1 MKSVGIICEY
11 DPFHNGHLRQIE
23 CARAGGAET
32 VACVMS
38 GNTTQR
44 GGFACADKYVRAE
57 AALLSGADLV
67 LELPYPYSSAS
78 AEYFATA
85 GVRILNSL
93 GVDEL
98 NFGSECGNIDMLFDV
113 AKITSGEEYLNLYLK
128 ILEENKEIG
137 SAEAY
142 SEAYFRMTG
151 RKMPVMPN
159 DMLGIAYCRAAI
171 ETNASL
177 KLTTVKREGAGF
189 LDMAFQENDLPSA
202 TALRRMFLRG
212 EFERAFS
219 FMPQASAECFGRAL
233 ESGIFP
239 TDVRRIS
246 NAILAWFRLA
256 DHEYLDSI
264 AESSGGVGRRLM
276 SAAKKATDLD
286 EMLSLAATKRYT
298 DARLRRAVLYAMTGV
313 TQEDLKKAP
322 AYTMLLAANK
332 RGRALLNKK
341 TNNELTIVTKPADA
355 PFCRQN
361 ELSAKADAIYTLTL
375 GKALRSD
382 EFLRKKP
389 KISEND

>member
-23 CARAGGAET
+23 CARANGAGT
-32 VACVMS
+32 VVCVMS

-78 AEYFATA
+78 AEYFAAA
-85 GVRILNSL
+85 GVKILDSL

-98 NFGSECGNIDMLFDV
+98 NFGSECGDIDVLFDV
-113 AKITSGEEYLNLYLK
+113 AKFTASEEYLNIYRKLLD
-128 ILEENKEIG
+128 ENKEIG

-142 SEAYFRMTG
+142 SEAYFRLTG
-151 RKMPVMPN
+151 REMPTMPN
-159 DMLGIAYCRAAI
+159 DTLGIAYCRAAI
-171 ETNASL
+171 EINASL

-189 LDMAFQENDLPSA
+189 SDTEICENALPSA
-202 TALRRMFLRG
+202 TAIRRMFSTG
-212 EFERAFS
+212 EFERAFL
-219 FMPQASAECFGRAL
+219 FMPKASAECFGRAL
-233 ESGIFP
+233 DDGRFP
-239 TDVRRIS
+239 TDMSRIS
-246 NAILAWFRLA
+246 HAVLAWFRLA
-256 DHEYLDSI
+256 DPESLDSV
-264 AESSGGVGRRLM
+264 AEASGGVGRRLV
-276 SAAKKATDLD
+276 SAAKKATGLD

-298 DARLRRAVLYAMTGV
+298 DARLRRAALYAMTGV
-313 TQEDLKKAP
+313 TQEDLKADP
-322 AYTMLLAANK
+322 AYTTLLAANK

-341 TNNELTIVTKPADA
+341 TNNELKIVTKPADA

-361 ELSAKADAIYTLTL
+361 ELSSKADAIYTLTFE
-375 GKALRSD
+375 KALPSD